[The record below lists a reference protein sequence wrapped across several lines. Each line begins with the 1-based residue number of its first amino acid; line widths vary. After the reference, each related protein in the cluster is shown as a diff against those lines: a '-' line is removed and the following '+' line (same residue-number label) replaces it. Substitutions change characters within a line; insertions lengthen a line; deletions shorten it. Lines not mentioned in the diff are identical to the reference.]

1 MDEASRATQ
10 VSCTLVAMSVESTA
24 TDPPV
29 GRIVSEL
36 KRFGRDSLEQKDGI
50 SGIDSGD
57 AAHALV
63 NDLARHPHAFVLG
76 CIADR
81 RVQAEIAWRL
91 PHKIREAA
99 GDFKFETLLRLQK
112 SVWSS
117 VLGSSGHPLA
127 SEMERVLPA
136 AIRLI
141 GDRYNGDAARIWAP
155 GSSGATVARRFLAFD
170 GVGPKIAN
178 MAVNMLVRDFGIEL
192 PRPMPDI
199 AVDTH
204 VLRVFERLG
213 LLGSLAHSGLR
224 STKAKQRLRLQL
236 RARELNPDWPGELDW
251 PAWQIGRT
259 WCHAGRPPDCGKCCM
274 DTVCPSSGVA

>member
-1 MDEASRATQ
+1 MA
-10 VSCTLVAMSVESTA
+10 VNIESTVA
-24 TDPPV
+24 DPPV

-36 KRFGRDSLEQKDGI
+36 KRFGRDSLKQKGGV
-50 SGIDSGD
+50 SGIDIGD

-63 NDLARHPHAFVLG
+63 NDLARHPHAFVIG

-81 RVQAEIAWRL
+81 RVQADVAWRL
-91 PHKIREAA
+91 PHKIREAV
-99 GDFKFETLLRLQK
+99 GDFEFETLLRLQK

-117 VLGSSGHPLA
+117 VLASSGHPLA
-127 SEMERVLPA
+127 SEMERMLPA

-155 GSSGATVARRFLAFD
+155 GSSGATVVRRFLAFD

-178 MAVNMLVRDFGIEL
+178 MAVNILIRAFDIGI
-192 PRPMPDI
+192 PPPMPDI

-213 LLGSLAHSGLR
+213 LLRSLAHSGLR

-236 RARELNPDWPGELDW
+236 RARELSPDWPGELDW
-251 PAWQIGRT
+251 PAWHIGRT
-259 WCHAGRPPDCGKCCM
+259 RCHAGRPPDCGKCCM
-274 DTVCPSSGVA
+274 NAVCPSSGVA

>member
-1 MDEASRATQ
+1 MN
-10 VSCTLVAMSVESTA
+10 VESTA
-24 TDPPV
+24 ADPPV
-29 GRIVSEL
+29 CRIVSEL
-36 KRFGRDSLEQKDGI
+36 KQFGEDSLKQKDGI
-50 SGIDSGD
+50 SGIHIGA

-63 NDLARHPHAFVLG
+63 NDIARHPHAFVIG

-81 RVQAEIAWRL
+81 RVQADIAWRL

-99 GDFKFETLLRLQK
+99 GDFRFETLLRLEK

-117 VLGSSGHPLA
+117 ILASSGHPLA
-127 SEMERVLPA
+127 SQMEQMLPA

-141 GDRYNGDAARIWAP
+141 GDRYNGDAARIWAS

-178 MAVNMLVRDFGIEL
+178 MAVNVLIRDFDVDIPP
-192 PRPMPDI
+192 PRPDI

-213 LLGSLAHSGLR
+213 LLRSLEHSEL
-224 STKAKQRLRLQL
+224 SVSSKKAKQRLRLQL
-236 RARELNPDWPGELDW
+236 RARELSPDWPGKLDW
-251 PAWQIGRT
+251 PAYHIGRT
-259 WCHAGRPPDCGKCCM
+259 RCHAGRRPDCRRCCM
-274 DTVCPSSGVA
+274 NAVCPKTGVA